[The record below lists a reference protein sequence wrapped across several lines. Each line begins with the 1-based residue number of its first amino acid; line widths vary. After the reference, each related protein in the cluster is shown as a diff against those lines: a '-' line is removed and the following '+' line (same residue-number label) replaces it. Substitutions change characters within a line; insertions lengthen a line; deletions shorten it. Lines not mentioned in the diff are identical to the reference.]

1 MKIKAKN
8 SKIASMKLCVPVD
21 GVISIDH
28 NGVAEV
34 SPKCAALLVKG
45 TNDWE
50 YLKKSAAKTEEEEK
64 TSTDEVEEPEAEEEE
79 EKTST
84 DEVEEP
90 EAEEEETEEDGKSDR
105 ERFEAYLD
113 GLTVAQMKDY
123 AKEGNLPAEEYDKL
137 SSKKLMKAYLL
148 KKYDETAEE
157 ED

>member
-50 YLKKSAAKTEEEEK
+50 YLKKSAAKT
-64 TSTDEVEEPEAEEEE
+64 EE

>member
-28 NGVAEV
+28 SGVAEV

-64 TSTDEVEEPEAEEEE
+64 TL
-79 EKTST
+79 T

>member
-50 YLKKSAAKTEEEEK
+50 YLKKYDETAEEEEK
-64 TSTDEVEEPEAEEEE
+64 TL
-79 EKTST
+79 T

>member
-8 SKIASMKLCVPVD
+8 NKIASMKLCVPVD

-28 NGVAEV
+28 SGVAEV

-50 YLKKSAAKTEEEEK
+50 YLKKSAAKTEEEER
-64 TSTDEVEEPEAEEEE
+64 
-79 EKTST
+79 TST

>member
-28 NGVAEV
+28 NGVADV

-45 TNDWE
+45 TNDWD
-50 YLKKSAAKTEEEEK
+50 YMKKSAAKSDDEEK
-64 TSTDEVEEPEAEEEE
+64 GSTDEVED
-79 EKTST
+79 T
-84 DEVEEP
+84 
-90 EAEEEETEEDGKSDR
+90 EAEEEETEEDGKSER
-105 ERFEAYLD
+105 ERFETYLD

-123 AKEGNLPAEEYDKL
+123 AKEGNLPADEYEKL

-148 KKYDETAEE
+148 KKFDETSDEE
-157 ED
+157 E

>member
-28 NGVAEV
+28 SGVAEV

-64 TSTDEVEEPEAEEEE
+64 P
-79 EKTST
+79 ST

-148 KKYDETAEE
+148 KKYDETVEE

>member
-8 SKIASMKLCVPVD
+8 GKIASMKLCVPVD

-28 NGVAEV
+28 SGIAEV

-50 YLKKSAAKTEEEEK
+50 YLKKSAAKT
-64 TSTDEVEEPEAEEEE
+64 EEE

>member
-8 SKIASMKLCVPVD
+8 NKIASMKLCVPVD

-28 NGVAEV
+28 SGVAEV

-50 YLKKSAAKTEEEEK
+50 YLKKSAAKT
-64 TSTDEVEEPEAEEEE
+64 EEE

-148 KKYDETAEE
+148 KKYDEMAEE

>member
-28 NGVAEV
+28 SGVAEV

-50 YLKKSAAKTEEEEK
+50 YLKKSAAKTEEGEK
-64 TSTDEVEEPEAEEEE
+64 TSTDEVEEPEAEE
-79 EKTST
+79 
-84 DEVEEP
+84 D
-90 EAEEEETEEDGKSDR
+90 ETEEDVKSDR

-113 GLTVAQMKDY
+113 RLTVAQMKDY
-123 AKEGNLPAEEYDKL
+123 AKEGNLPNEEYDKL

-148 KKYDETAEE
+148 KKYDEMAEE

>member
-28 NGVAEV
+28 SGVAEV

-64 TSTDEVEEPEAEEEE
+64 TSTDEVEEPE
-79 EKTST
+79 
-84 DEVEEP
+84 V
-90 EAEEEETEEDGKSDR
+90 EEEETEEDGKSDR

>member
-79 EKTST
+79 
-84 DEVEEP
+84 
-90 EAEEEETEEDGKSDR
+90 TEEDGKSDR

-148 KKYDETAEE
+148 KKYDEMAEE

>member
-79 EKTST
+79 N
-84 DEVEEP
+84 
-90 EAEEEETEEDGKSDR
+90 EEDGKSDR

-148 KKYDETAEE
+148 KKYDEMAEE

>member
-28 NGVAEV
+28 SGIAEV

-50 YLKKSAAKTEEEEK
+50 YLKKSAAKT
-64 TSTDEVEEPEAEEEE
+64 EEE

>member
-28 NGVAEV
+28 SGVAEV

-79 EKTST
+79 
-84 DEVEEP
+84 
-90 EAEEEETEEDGKSDR
+90 TEEDGKSDR
-105 ERFEAYLD
+105 ERFEVYLD

>member
-28 NGVAEV
+28 SGVAEV

-64 TSTDEVEEPEAEEEE
+64 TSTDEVEEPE
-79 EKTST
+79 S
-84 DEVEEP
+84 
-90 EAEEEETEEDGKSDR
+90 EEEETEEDVKSDR

>member
-8 SKIASMKLCVPVD
+8 SQIASMKLCVPVD

-50 YLKKSAAKTEEEEK
+50 YLKKSAAKT
-64 TSTDEVEEPEAEEEE
+64 EEE

>member
-28 NGVAEV
+28 SGVAEV

-64 TSTDEVEEPEAEEEE
+64 TSTDEVEEPEA
-79 EKTST
+79 
-84 DEVEEP
+84 D
-90 EAEEEETEEDGKSDR
+90 EEETEEDGKSDR

>member
-50 YLKKSAAKTEEEEK
+50 YLKKSAAKTEE
-64 TSTDEVEEPEAEEEE
+64 
-79 EKTST
+79 TST

>member
-50 YLKKSAAKTEEEEK
+50 YLKKSAAKTEEEK
-64 TSTDEVEEPEAEEEE
+64 TSKDEVEEPEAEE
-79 EKTST
+79 
-84 DEVEEP
+84 
-90 EAEEEETEEDGKSDR
+90 EEEETEEDGKSDR

-157 ED
+157 D

>member
-28 NGVAEV
+28 NGVADV

-50 YLKKSAAKTEEEEK
+50 YLKKSAAKT
-64 TSTDEVEEPEAEEEE
+64 EEE

>member
-45 TNDWE
+45 SNDWE

-64 TSTDEVEEPEAEEEE
+64 TL
-79 EKTST
+79 T

>member
-28 NGVAEV
+28 SGVAEV

-50 YLKKSAAKTEEEEK
+50 YLKKSAAKTE
-64 TSTDEVEEPEAEEEE
+64 DE

-148 KKYDETAEE
+148 KKYDEMAEE

>member
-21 GVISIDH
+21 GVISIDQ

-50 YLKKSAAKTEEEEK
+50 YLKKSAAKT
-64 TSTDEVEEPEAEEEE
+64 EEE

-123 AKEGNLPAEEYDKL
+123 AKEGNLPAKEYDKL

>member
-21 GVISIDH
+21 GVISIDR

-64 TSTDEVEEPEAEEEE
+64 TSTEEE

-123 AKEGNLPAEEYDKL
+123 SKEGNLPAEEYDKL

-148 KKYDETAEE
+148 KKYDETVEE

>member
-28 NGVAEV
+28 SGVAEV

-50 YLKKSAAKTEEEEK
+50 YLKKSAAKT
-64 TSTDEVEEPEAEEEE
+64 EEE

>member
-28 NGVAEV
+28 SGVAEV

-50 YLKKSAAKTEEEEK
+50 YLKKSAAKTEEG
-64 TSTDEVEEPEAEEEE
+64 

-90 EAEEEETEEDGKSDR
+90 EAEEEETEEDVKSDR

-123 AKEGNLPAEEYDKL
+123 AKEGNLPDEEYDKL

-148 KKYDETAEE
+148 KKYDEMAEE

>member
-28 NGVAEV
+28 SGVAEV

-50 YLKKSAAKTEEEEK
+50 YLKKFSAKTEEEEK
-64 TSTDEVEEPEAEEEE
+64 TSTDEFEELE
-79 EKTST
+79 
-84 DEVEEP
+84 D
-90 EAEEEETEEDGKSDR
+90 EEEETEEDGKPDR

-148 KKYDETAEE
+148 KKYDEMAEE

>member
-28 NGVAEV
+28 SGVAEV

-50 YLKKSAAKTEEEEK
+50 YLKKSAAKT
-64 TSTDEVEEPEAEEEE
+64 EEE

-148 KKYDETAEE
+148 KKYDEMSEE

>member
-64 TSTDEVEEPEAEEEE
+64 TSTDEVEEPE
-79 EKTST
+79 
-84 DEVEEP
+84 V
-90 EAEEEETEEDGKSDR
+90 EEEETEEDGKSDR

>member
-79 EKTST
+79 
-84 DEVEEP
+84 
-90 EAEEEETEEDGKSDR
+90 TEEDGKSDR

-113 GLTVAQMKDY
+113 GLTVAQMKNY

>member
-28 NGVAEV
+28 SGVAEV

-50 YLKKSAAKTEEEEK
+50 YLKKSAAKT
-64 TSTDEVEEPEAEEEE
+64 EEE

-148 KKYDETAEE
+148 KKYDEMAEE